1 MKDAIIE
8 EEGDIIAAP
17 REAEVKPCK
26 RLTVLGVEFVY
37 LYMFGIIFA
46 ALGWIAENAAK
57 IATTG
62 TFDCRFHL
70 LPFISPYALVPFALH
85 IALGDPDDLAFF
97 GKKIFKKQRKI
108 LSNLICL
115 GLIMAFVF
123 LGELAIGNMWEA
135 VCGVKL
141 WNYSNLPFQVTQYA
155 GLIPT
160 VGYGG
165 GAYLIFRFVYK
176 PLLKALRKIKFSAAK
191 IICCTLGVAIVL
203 DTAFMCL
210 HNVLFNAP
218 PMYWSVKLW

>member
-17 REAEVKPCK
+17 REAEVKPRK

-37 LYMFGIIFA
+37 LYLFGIIFA

-141 WNYSNLPFQVTQYA
+141 WNYSNLP
-155 GLIPT
+155 
-160 VGYGG
+160 
-165 GAYLIFRFVYK
+165 
-176 PLLKALRKIKFSAAK
+176 LK
-191 IICCTLGVAIVL
+191 
-203 DTAFMCL
+203 
-210 HNVLFNAP
+210 
-218 PMYWSVKLW
+218 